1 MYTEQGNI
9 MLSLQVVHEFLERNP
24 DTLADVLQTGAW
36 QRLGEIIASVTD
48 HASHQVGST
57 LAARGATQAQRALRT
72 VLLRQHMAP
81 IVRIAKVDLPKT
93 PELKPLRMPRG
104 RPTIERLA
112 AAASGMAEAA
122 APHAAVFLRAG
133 LPEDFLAQLTQAADA
148 LVGSLNERLQRR
160 GETTAATEGLKVKLS
175 EGRKIVH
182 VLDAFVTTALRD
194 DPARLASWGLVMRVQ
209 KTRGRSQ
216 VEGPVPTPAPTGSLG

>member
-1 MYTEQGNI
+1 MHTEQGNT
-9 MLSLQVVHEFLERNP
+9 MLSLRTANDFVEQHQDVLPAVMTSGAKQRLAEILA
-24 DTLADVLQTGAW
+24 TLA
-36 QRLGEIIASVTD
+36 E

-72 VLLRQHMAP
+72 VLLRTHMAP
-81 IVRIAKVDLPKT
+81 IVRIAKVDLPTT

-122 APHAAVFLRAG
+122 APHAAVFIRAG
-133 LPEDFLAQLTQAADA
+133 LPADFLAQLTEAADA
-148 LVGSLNERLQRR
+148 LVGSLNARLQRR
-160 GETTAATEGLKVKLS
+160 GETKGATEGLKAKLS

-182 VLDAFVTTALRD
+182 VLDAFVQSELQDEPAL
-194 DPARLASWGLVMRVQ
+194 LASWGLVMRVQ
-209 KTRGRSQ
+209 KTRGRRQ
-216 VEGPVPTPAPTGSLG
+216 VEGPVPTPAPTGTTG